1 MAEPYRPDT
10 EKEKPQLSR
19 GMDIHSRMADWIKGL
34 STDQERIVSSSDSDD
49 EPSDPTE
56 SEYRGKLR
64 LRQRLEWLHGKS
76 GFEGPS
82 DDSPIFKRIP
92 HSQFG
97 MTGSQKIVHQYNLSI
112 IQKYKSEWSSLS
124 GEKESVSA
132 LYNEPL
138 LIERN
143 VNDCF
148 RNISV
153 DGLFHPHAS
162 ATVVLQGDSGSGKSF
177 IGQKIMLDWAS
188 KEFSASHFYL
198 VFYLR
203 CEELMC
209 ISEEMNLFELL
220 SYSCSLTSDQISQI
234 LQQSPWKVLFII
246 DGVDELRLKQD
257 IYDISAHIYPL
268 QNASPDVILC
278 GLMRRSLIPE
288 SKLLV
293 TTRTRNTVNKLL
305 KGKTYVTEIMGFSE
319 KTVEMYFQKYFRKEY
334 ERMRANETLL
344 TACSI
349 PVVRCIIS
357 EIFKVGSNV
366 TNGLET
372 TTSIYIDFVSILLEH
387 HCQDLSQSVQSLLKS
402 LGQLAERGMLEQEV
416 MFDEKTV
423 NETISD
429 PAGIPFLCKF
439 LSKRRIHQET
449 MFSFM
454 HFSFQEFFT
463 ALYYVLLDEK
473 DSQSKM
479 NEVLHTVETGW
490 ALSYW
495 PHRDFS
501 KADVEV
507 RHAKL
512 LQPVILLI
520 MDHIPDAVVDLVS
533 VATEGKILNKLNIKK
548 IKNYG
553 KLSGFPPKITVSVR
567 DGDIMLSFGTSEFT
581 SATELTLTSPRS
593 LISTINWMKS
603 QKKLSLY
610 NKDEEEEEVCLLTFL
625 QSVFDLKKV
634 CLQDSDLTD
643 KFTFKILSLIQ
654 ACPSLTELS
663 MNVKDQFMLEET
675 QSMKISLEKMGWTLS
690 IWGKLALIKP
700 YMERFTEEKL
710 KTKWEKSEGET
721 GESSDSVLQAYSFSE
736 AVEVFTPKLS
746 GDEDNTYRFVCPH
759 AGQFRCSLT
768 SLVFVMEGEAEVLYK
783 VVSWDPGLLDGLGQM
798 QPAGPLYSID
808 CFAKSV
814 SQLHLPHCVIFSEEN
829 KDGLA
834 VVHFT
839 GGNVEIIQPLKVTET
854 HVIIDIRELSHF
866 GLIWIKTILGF
877 PIDGQVLLFLRTVT
891 FEQKEKILNVHLLP
905 GNVPV
910 SEVQRLH
917 HNKSYIETSSKCRL
931 FTDRQYSLC
940 CQPEDCEVQPMSEMF
955 QLDNFGPNYHPTFE
969 VFLDNNIKEVRLGVL
984 DKTENGKEVWPRR
997 RVFLT
1002 ALSKGGEPPT
1012 PKTIPETEFVNTHR
1026 DKLIDRVTSAMAIA
1040 DSLKSKNMIAQEM
1053 WNKIQAAEPRQKKMR
1068 LLLDALESGG
1078 NDAKFRNLAVSRQQP
1093 KVLIN
1098 AQGTMVSP
1106 QTHHDFQHYV
1116 FAQMPSFKFE
1126 EDMWTIRP
1134 QKRDQAWEKMVCQ
1147 YKKSVNWNDQ
1157 NERSFFSDEGVSL
1170 AALYTEPEI
1179 IQKNEGGFQNVSV
1192 EELFYQT
1199 TSIILQGNSGSGKSF
1214 IAQKIMMDWSSE
1226 KHYLKY
1232 FDLAFYL
1239 RCEEMKC
1246 ISKEMSLIELL
1257 SWNCSLMSEQIS
1269 EMLKNSAQR
1278 VLFIIDGLDDL
1289 DELRFMCN
1297 EFCISSEL
1305 KRAPPEVI
1313 VGSLVKQQIFP
1324 TSFKLITTRTDVP
1337 QGVLSK
1343 GEQCSSRIVGFSEK
1357 GVEEYFQKFF
1367 QNEEIFR
1374 KAFVCVRAN
1383 ENLITACSIPINCW
1397 IICLVMQQRVRD
1409 GEDVT
1414 IGLETTTSIYVDFVS
1429 TLLEHNSQGLS
1440 QSVPS
1445 LLRSLGQLAERGMLE
1460 QQVLFDEKTVYETIS
1475 DPPGSPFLFLSKRRI
1490 HQDTMFSFFN
1500 YSFQE
1505 FFTALYYV
1513 LLDEEESQRKVKE
1526 LLHTVE
1532 RGWTLSC
1539 WIQEQKTSAAFPKS
1553 FCQEIF
1559 TSIEDKYFML
1569 CFRLSVSHLTI
1580 RSSSLISEVALTC
1593 SRPEMS
1599 TTNWRIFLQ
1608 KLQSSQFSSAD
1619 GFYLQGVL
1627 QSVSGLKKVH
1637 LQIQEL
1643 TVRWISTIL
1652 LLVQAF
1658 SSLNELGINSTVSFI
1673 PFKIKQSLGK
1683 PLTQKG
1689 WTLIVQRK
1697 SVLIVRDR
1705 KSFTEEELKT
1715 IKTENIESKRAESSS
1730 GQSSSGYA
1738 KVFTPE
1744 RVQEDGEDKP
1754 KTFYRFVCPHAGQFQ
1769 CSLTSL
1775 VFVMEG
1781 EGEVLFR
1788 VVSWDP
1794 RLLDGL
1800 GQMQPAGPLYN
1811 IDCFNGSISGLHL
1824 PHCEILS
1831 GNLAVAR
1838 FTGGNVE
1845 IMKPR
1850 KVTEAHVV
1858 IDIRDLSHFG
1868 LFKKMFFPPSPVV
1881 TQVLLFLRPITARQ
1895 CVNIL
1900 DVHLLP
1906 WNVPLSE
1913 VKDQHR
1919 ESTHIKTSSKCSLT
1933 PGSKYSLG
1941 CEPRGSRVQP
1951 ETEKF
1956 ECNFGPNYHPTF
1968 EVLSLLDRTKGK
1980 EVWEPRHI
1988 LITGKDA
1995 DPSAHKRL
2003 TECEFVKKHRKEL
2016 IQRVSSVMVI
2026 ADGLRTKDMIPVEM
2040 YNKVRAAVTPQEKVR
2055 LLLDALDSGGAAVK
2069 AEFYRLLK
2077 ENECYIVDELE
2088 SGHSGPQ

>member
-1 MAEPYRPDT
+1 MADPQRPDT
-10 EKEKPQLSR
+10 TKKLCWKRGITGLFKEL
-19 GMDIHSRMADWIKGL
+19 DWSKGL
-34 STDQERIVSSSDSDD
+34 RVTQGSNSTI
-49 EPSDPTE
+49 
-56 SEYRGKLR
+56 
-64 LRQRLEWLHGKS
+64 
-76 GFEGPS
+76 
-82 DDSPIFKRIP
+82 
-92 HSQFG
+92 
-97 MTGSQKIVHQYNLSI
+97 
-112 IQKYKSEWSSLS
+112 
-124 GEKESVSA
+124 
-132 LYNEPL
+132 
-138 LIERN
+138 
-143 VNDCF
+143 
-148 RNISV
+148 
-153 DGLFHPHAS
+153 
-162 ATVVLQGDSGSGKSF
+162 KSF
-177 IGQKIMLDWAS
+177 
-188 KEFSASHFYL
+188 
-198 VFYLR
+198 
-203 CEELMC
+203 
-209 ISEEMNLFELL
+209 
-220 SYSCSLTSDQISQI
+220 
-234 LQQSPWKVLFII
+234 
-246 DGVDELRLKQD
+246 VD
-257 IYDISAHIYPL
+257 
-268 QNASPDVILC
+268 
-278 GLMRRSLIPE
+278 
-288 SKLLV
+288 
-293 TTRTRNTVNKLL
+293 
-305 KGKTYVTEIMGFSE
+305 
-319 KTVEMYFQKYFRKEY
+319 
-334 ERMRANETLL
+334 
-344 TACSI
+344 
-349 PVVRCIIS
+349 VR
-357 EIFKVGSNV
+357 E
-366 TNGLET
+366 
-372 TTSIYIDFVSILLEH
+372 
-387 HCQDLSQSVQSLLKS
+387 
-402 LGQLAERGMLEQEV
+402 
-416 MFDEKTV
+416 
-423 NETISD
+423 
-429 PAGIPFLCKF
+429 
-439 LSKRRIHQET
+439 
-449 MFSFM
+449 
-454 HFSFQEFFT
+454 
-463 ALYYVLLDEK
+463 
-473 DSQSKM
+473 
-479 NEVLHTVETGW
+479 
-490 ALSYW
+490 
-495 PHRDFS
+495 
-501 KADVEV
+501 
-507 RHAKL
+507 
-512 LQPVILLI
+512 
-520 MDHIPDAVVDLVS
+520 
-533 VATEGKILNKLNIKK
+533 
-548 IKNYG
+548 
-553 KLSGFPPKITVSVR
+553 
-567 DGDIMLSFGTSEFT
+567 
-581 SATELTLTSPRS
+581 
-593 LISTINWMKS
+593 
-603 QKKLSLY
+603 
-610 NKDEEEEEVCLLTFL
+610 
-625 QSVFDLKKV
+625 
-634 CLQDSDLTD
+634 
-643 KFTFKILSLIQ
+643 
-654 ACPSLTELS
+654 
-663 MNVKDQFMLEET
+663 
-675 QSMKISLEKMGWTLS
+675 
-690 IWGKLALIKP
+690 
-700 YMERFTEEKL
+700 
-710 KTKWEKSEGET
+710 
-721 GESSDSVLQAYSFSE
+721 
-736 AVEVFTPKLS
+736 
-746 GDEDNTYRFVCPH
+746 
-759 AGQFRCSLT
+759 
-768 SLVFVMEGEAEVLYK
+768 
-783 VVSWDPGLLDGLGQM
+783 
-798 QPAGPLYSID
+798 
-808 CFAKSV
+808 
-814 SQLHLPHCVIFSEEN
+814 
-829 KDGLA
+829 
-834 VVHFT
+834 
-839 GGNVEIIQPLKVTET
+839 
-854 HVIIDIRELSHF
+854 
-866 GLIWIKTILGF
+866 
-877 PIDGQVLLFLRTVT
+877 
-891 FEQKEKILNVHLLP
+891 
-905 GNVPV
+905 
-910 SEVQRLH
+910 
-917 HNKSYIETSSKCRL
+917 
-931 FTDRQYSLC
+931 
-940 CQPEDCEVQPMSEMF
+940 
-955 QLDNFGPNYHPTFE
+955 
-969 VFLDNNIKEVRLGVL
+969 
-984 DKTENGKEVWPRR
+984 
-997 RVFLT
+997 
-1002 ALSKGGEPPT
+1002 
-1012 PKTIPETEFVNTHR
+1012 
-1026 DKLIDRVTSAMAIA
+1026 
-1040 DSLKSKNMIAQEM
+1040 
-1053 WNKIQAAEPRQKKMR
+1053 
-1068 LLLDALESGG
+1068 
-1078 NDAKFRNLAVSRQQP
+1078 FRNLAVSRQQP

-1179 IQKNEGGFQNVSV
+1179 IQKNEEGGFQNISV

-1367 QNEEIFR
+1367 QNEDIFR

-1490 HQDTMFSFFN
+1490 HQNTMFSFFN

-1539 WIQEQKTSAAFPKS
+1539 WSDRDFSKANLEISHSKLLQPVILFLCGLCKKELITQFSKKHNMTVSVSIETQLKEWISQCSQRYQNEHMLFILQCLYELHQKSFTGKVLEQMVLIDLSKILLKNADWWMLRFCFQNCVSLGTLRLNITSDNLKILHSALYSCEALWLKVDHITEDTGDLISDFGEGKIMKELMIQEQKTSAAFPKS

-1569 CFRLSVSHLTI
+1569 CFRLSVSHLKI

-1608 KLQSSQFSSAD
+1608 KLQRFLFYSSQFSSAD

-1831 GNLAVAR
+1831 EENKDSLAVAR

-1968 EVLSLLDRTKGK
+1968 EVFVDVNIEEIRLSLLDRTKGK

-2077 ENECYIVDELE
+2077 ENECYLVDELE